1 MARRS
6 GLGQRGLDILI
17 PEKNA
22 GGKKKDAAVKNK
34 RVKKPRAV
42 PVSEKDGAAEDTEAE
57 ENTNDT
63 VSAEAAKDTE
73 ESEAAEI
80 LENAGKDVIAADSDI
95 DEETERN
102 GASVSQNEKS
112 DTAEKGNSIRSGQ
125 LEVDINLVEPNRD
138 QPRKKFDEDALQELS
153 DSIKVH
159 GVIQPLIVQMRDGY
173 YEIIAGE
180 RRWRAARLAGL
191 KTVPVLVRDYSDRD
205 IMELSLIENIQRQD
219 LNPIEEAAA
228 YRKLIDEYQLTQDEV
243 AERVSRSRASVTN
256 SLRLLKLDE
265 RVQNMLISEMLS
277 TGHVRAL
284 LAIEDGELQYQT
296 AQKAFD
302 EKWSVRETEN
312 YVRKLQKKP
321 VPEKKPVISQQLQII
336 YQDMEEKMRTS
347 LGTKVSIQSKNP
359 EKGRIEIEYF
369 SSDEL
374 ERVYHAILNSDES

>member
-1 MARRS
+1 M
-6 GLGQRGLDILI
+6 
-17 PEKNA
+17 
-22 GGKKKDAAVKNK
+22 
-34 RVKKPRAV
+34 
-42 PVSEKDGAAEDTEAE
+42 
-57 ENTNDT
+57 
-63 VSAEAAKDTE
+63 
-73 ESEAAEI
+73 
-80 LENAGKDVIAADSDI
+80 
-95 DEETERN
+95 
-102 GASVSQNEKS
+102 
-112 DTAEKGNSIRSGQ
+112 
-125 LEVDINLVEPNRD
+125 
-138 QPRKKFDEDALQELS
+138 
-153 DSIKVH
+153 
-159 GVIQPLIVQMRDGY
+159 IQPLIVQMRDGY

-219 LNPIEEAAA
+219 LNPIEEASA
-228 YRKLIDEYQLTQDEV
+228 YKRLIDEYQLTQDEV

-284 LAIEDGELQYQT
+284 LAIEDRDLQYQI

-302 EKWSVRETEN
+302 EKWSVREVEN

-321 VPEKKPVISQQLQII
+321 VAEKKPVISQQLQII

-374 ERVYHAILNSDES
+374 ERVYHAILISDES

>member
-1 MARRS
+1 M
-6 GLGQRGLDILI
+6 
-17 PEKNA
+17 PVNEKNEVA
-22 GGKKKDAAVKNK
+22 GIT
-34 RVKKPRAV
+34 
-42 PVSEKDGAAEDTEAE
+42 EAAEDIDGTESADGAKYTEGLETAE
-57 ENTNDT
+57 TVEN
-63 VSAEAAKDTE
+63 V
-73 ESEAAEI
+73 
-80 LENAGKDVIAADSDI
+80 GKDAIAVDS
-95 DEETERN
+95 ETEDGTKFKN
-102 GASVSQNEKS
+102 ASESRDEKS
-112 DTAEKGNSIRSGQ
+112 DTADEGKLIKSGQ

-159 GVIQPLIVQMRDGY
+159 GVIQPLIVQMREGY

-228 YRKLIDEYQLTQDEV
+228 YRRLIDEYQLTQDEV

-302 EKWSVRETEN
+302 EKWSVREVEN

>member
-1 MARRS
+1 M
-6 GLGQRGLDILI
+6 IT
-17 PEKNA
+17 P
-22 GGKKKDAAVKNK
+22 
-34 RVKKPRAV
+34 
-42 PVSEKDGAAEDTEAE
+42 
-57 ENTNDT
+57 
-63 VSAEAAKDTE
+63 
-73 ESEAAEI
+73 
-80 LENAGKDVIAADSDI
+80 
-95 DEETERN
+95 
-102 GASVSQNEKS
+102 
-112 DTAEKGNSIRSGQ
+112 
-125 LEVDINLVEPNRD
+125 
-138 QPRKKFDEDALQELS
+138 
-153 DSIKVH
+153 
-159 GVIQPLIVQMRDGY
+159 
-173 YEIIAGE
+173 
-180 RRWRAARLAGL
+180 ARLAGL

-228 YRKLIDEYQLTQDEV
+228 YRRLIDEYQLTQDEV

-312 YVRKLQKKP
+312 FVRKLQKKP

>member
-17 PEKNA
+17 PEKNV
-22 GGKKKDAAVKNK
+22 GGTKKDSAEKNDKNK
-34 RVKKPRAV
+34 RLKKSGAE
-42 PVSEKDGAAEDTEAE
+42 PVNEKDG
-57 ENTNDT
+57 
-63 VSAEAAKDTE
+63 AAKDTE
-73 ESEAAEI
+73 ESVTAETA
-80 LENAGKDVIAADSDI
+80 ENAGKDVIAV
-95 DEETERN
+95 EESESNRN
-102 GASVSQNEKS
+102 
-112 DTAEKGNSIRSGQ
+112 GQ

-219 LNPIEEAAA
+219 LNPIEEASA
-228 YRKLIDEYQLTQDEV
+228 YKRLIDEYQLTQDEV

-277 TGHVRAL
+277 TGHARAL
-284 LAIEDGELQYQT
+284 LAIEDRDLQYQI

-302 EKWSVRETEN
+302 EKWSVREVEN

>member
-17 PEKNA
+17 PEKNS
-22 GGKKKDAAVKNK
+22 GGRKKDAVEKTKRQKKSKAVSVNEKNEL
-34 RVKKPRAV
+34 AGIT
-42 PVSEKDGAAEDTEAE
+42 EAAEDIDGTESADGAKYTEGLETAE
-57 ENTNDT
+57 T
-63 VSAEAAKDTE
+63 V
-73 ESEAAEI
+73 
-80 LENAGKDVIAADSDI
+80 ENAGKDAIAVDS
-95 DEETERN
+95 ETEDGTKFKN
-102 GASVSQNEKS
+102 ASESRDEKS
-112 DTAEKGNSIRSGQ
+112 DTADEGNLIKSGQ

-180 RRWRAARLAGL
+180 RRWR
-191 KTVPVLVRDYSDRD
+191 TVPVLVRDYSDRD

-228 YRKLIDEYQLTQDEV
+228 YRRLIDEYQLTQDEV

-302 EKWSVRETEN
+302 EKWSVREVEN

>member
-17 PEKNA
+17 PERNA
-22 GGKKKDAAVKNK
+22 GGTKKDTAEKNDKNK
-34 RVKKPRAV
+34 RLKKSGAELV
-42 PVSEKDGAAEDTEAE
+42 NEKDG
-57 ENTNDT
+57 
-63 VSAEAAKDTE
+63 AAKDTE
-73 ESEAAEI
+73 ESETAETA
-80 LENAGKDVIAADSDI
+80 ENAGKDVIAV
-95 DEETERN
+95 EESESN
-102 GASVSQNEKS
+102 
-112 DTAEKGNSIRSGQ
+112 RSGQ

-138 QPRKKFDEDALQELS
+138 QPRKRFDEDALQELS

-219 LNPIEEAAA
+219 LNPIEEASA
-228 YRKLIDEYQLTQDEV
+228 YKRLIDEYQLTQDEV

-284 LAIEDGELQYQT
+284 LAIEDRDLQYQI

-302 EKWSVRETEN
+302 EKWSVREVEN

>member
-22 GGKKKDAAVKNK
+22 GGKKKDAAEKNEKNK
-34 RVKKPRAV
+34 RLKKSGAE
-42 PVSEKDGAAEDTEAE
+42 PVNEKDGAA
-57 ENTNDT
+57 
-63 VSAEAAKDTE
+63 KDTG
-73 ESEAAEI
+73 ESVTAET
-80 LENAGKDVIAADSDI
+80 AGKDVIAVEKLESN
-95 DEETERN
+95 RN
-102 GASVSQNEKS
+102 
-112 DTAEKGNSIRSGQ
+112 GQ

-219 LNPIEEAAA
+219 LNPIEEASA
-228 YRKLIDEYQLTQDEV
+228 YKRLIDEYQLTQDEV

-284 LAIEDGELQYQT
+284 LAIEDRDLQYQI

-302 EKWSVRETEN
+302 EKWSVREVEN

>member
-17 PEKNA
+17 PEKNS
-22 GGKKKDAAVKNK
+22 GGRKKDAVEKTKRQKKSKAVSVNEKNEL
-34 RVKKPRAV
+34 AGIT
-42 PVSEKDGAAEDTEAE
+42 EAAEDIDGTESADGAKYTEGLETAE
-57 ENTNDT
+57 T
-63 VSAEAAKDTE
+63 V
-73 ESEAAEI
+73 
-80 LENAGKDVIAADSDI
+80 ENAGKDAIAVDS
-95 DEETERN
+95 ETEDGTKFKN
-102 GASVSQNEKS
+102 ASESRDEKS
-112 DTAEKGNSIRSGQ
+112 DTADEGNLIKSGQ

-159 GVIQPLIVQMRDGY
+159 GVIQPLIVQMREGY

-228 YRKLIDEYQLTQDEV
+228 YRRLIDEYQLTQDEV

-302 EKWSVRETEN
+302 EKWSVREVEN
-312 YVRKLQKKP
+312 YVRKLQ
-321 VPEKKPVISQQLQII
+321 KKPVISQQLQII

>member
-34 RVKKPRAV
+34 RVKKSRAV
-42 PVSEKDGAAEDTEAE
+42 PVSEKDGEAEDTEAE

-228 YRKLIDEYQLTQDEV
+228 YRRLIDEYQLTQDEV

>member
-17 PEKNA
+17 PEKNS
-22 GGKKKDAAVKNK
+22 GGRKKDAAEKTK
-34 RVKKPRAV
+34 RAKKSKAV
-42 PVSEKDGAAEDTEAE
+42 PVNEKNEVAGITEAAEDIDGTESADGAKYTEGLETAE
-57 ENTNDT
+57 TVEN
-63 VSAEAAKDTE
+63 V
-73 ESEAAEI
+73 
-80 LENAGKDVIAADSDI
+80 GKDAIAVDS
-95 DEETERN
+95 ETEDGTKFKN
-102 GASVSQNEKS
+102 ASESRDEKS
-112 DTAEKGNSIRSGQ
+112 DTADEGNLIKSGQ

-153 DSIKVH
+153 DSIKVP
-159 GVIQPLIVQMRDGY
+159 GVIQPLIVQMREGY

-228 YRKLIDEYQLTQDEV
+228 YRRLIDEYQLTQDEV

-296 AQKAFD
+296 AQKAYD
-302 EKWSVRETEN
+302 EKWSVREVEN

-374 ERVYHAILNSDES
+374 ERVYHAILNGDES

>member
-22 GGKKKDAAVKNK
+22 GGKKKDAAEKNEKNK
-34 RVKKPRAV
+34 RLKKSGAE
-42 PVSEKDGAAEDTEAE
+42 PVNEKDGAA
-57 ENTNDT
+57 
-63 VSAEAAKDTE
+63 KDTG
-73 ESEAAEI
+73 ESVTAET
-80 LENAGKDVIAADSDI
+80 AGKDVIAVEKLESN
-95 DEETERN
+95 RN
-102 GASVSQNEKS
+102 
-112 DTAEKGNSIRSGQ
+112 GQ

-219 LNPIEEAAA
+219 LNPIEDASA
-228 YRKLIDEYQLTQDEV
+228 YKRLIDEYQLTQDEV

-284 LAIEDGELQYQT
+284 LAIEDRDLQYQI

-302 EKWSVRETEN
+302 EKWSVREVEN

>member
-34 RVKKPRAV
+34 RVKKSRAV

-191 KTVPVLVRDYSDRD
+191 KTVPVLVRDYSG
-205 IMELSLIENIQRQD
+205 
-219 LNPIEEAAA
+219 
-228 YRKLIDEYQLTQDEV
+228 KTC
-243 AERVSRSRASVTN
+243 RS
-256 SLRLLKLDE
+256 
-265 RVQNMLISEMLS
+265 
-277 TGHVRAL
+277 
-284 LAIEDGELQYQT
+284 
-296 AQKAFD
+296 
-302 EKWSVRETEN
+302 
-312 YVRKLQKKP
+312 
-321 VPEKKPVISQQLQII
+321 
-336 YQDMEEKMRTS
+336 
-347 LGTKVSIQSKNP
+347 
-359 EKGRIEIEYF
+359 
-369 SSDEL
+369 
-374 ERVYHAILNSDES
+374 

>member
-22 GGKKKDAAVKNK
+22 GGKKKDAAEKNEKNK
-34 RVKKPRAV
+34 RLKKSGAE
-42 PVSEKDGAAEDTEAE
+42 PVNEKDGAA
-57 ENTNDT
+57 
-63 VSAEAAKDTE
+63 KDTG
-73 ESEAAEI
+73 ESVTAET
-80 LENAGKDVIAADSDI
+80 AGKDVIAVEKLESN
-95 DEETERN
+95 RN
-102 GASVSQNEKS
+102 
-112 DTAEKGNSIRSGQ
+112 GQ

-219 LNPIEEAAA
+219 LNPIEEASA
-228 YRKLIDEYQLTQDEV
+228 YKRLIDEYQLTQDEV

-284 LAIEDGELQYQT
+284 LAIEDRDLQYQI

-302 EKWSVRETEN
+302 EKWSVREVEN
-312 YVRKLQKKP
+312 YVRKLQKKT

-374 ERVYHAILNSDES
+374 ERVYHAILISDES